1 MSSFLLAALNNED
14 LLVGDNDVEFVDPS
28 VGEQTVSEVDSNFGK
43 VSTYLGTVDR
53 PLTLIDGLRDAVDD
67 GDYTGAIA
75 ATGAINESLNGY
87 VEVESFT
94 SRKQVL
100 GYVISPKSLDMLD
113 IHNHLI
119 AYEGFI
125 GEIGDKIKAFFKW
138 CYDKIASVG
147 NMIKGWFSGKNND
160 SIKAKLDAIKDK
172 KIAEY
177 EVKGESY
184 TYNGDKAL
192 TSSVQ
197 LASSAAKVSE
207 LFKRYADY
215 IGQINTHLNEL
226 ASDEGRLN
234 SNAGDAEVLNTFIA
248 NVNKVIADK
257 KADEVWLGFTLRP
270 ANKAQGGEGG
280 FFSKVVFA
288 LKGQKV
294 GKDGKA
300 TDSDNPVTAN
310 YKMSVIGKDLA
321 TTHEH
326 FVSAENT
333 AKEFGAALE
342 KLMSRLKV
350 VESTLNNKADD
361 ASSAKLYKS
370 VRVALEVSGDTIKNI
385 AEAATRLAT
394 AKNYWCVTVV
404 NALAESSS
412 EKKDESTPK
421 KDETK

>member
-1 MSSFLLAALNNED
+1 MNNED
-14 LLVGDNDVEFVDPS
+14 LLVGENEVEWVDPTLCEKD
-28 VGEQTVSEVDSNFGK
+28 VAEVDNKFTRVNSF
-43 VSTYLGTVDR
+43 LGAVDR
-53 PLTLIDGLRDAVDD
+53 PLVLIDGLRDAVDE
-67 GDYTGAIA
+67 GDYPGAVA
-75 ATGAINESLNGY
+75 ATGAINESLTGY

-94 SRKQVL
+94 TRSQVL
-100 GYVISPKSLDMLD
+100 GYVSKPKSLDMLD

-119 AYEGFI
+119 AFEGFI
-125 GEIGDKIKAFFKW
+125 AEIGNKIKAFFKW
-138 CYDKIASVG
+138 CYDKIAG
-147 NMIKGWFSGKNND
+147 IGTMIKGWFSGKNND

-207 LFKRYADY
+207 LFKRYSDY

-226 ASDEGRLN
+226 ASDEGKLN
-234 SNAGDAEVLNTFIA
+234 SNAGDEGVLNTFIA

-257 KADEVWLGFTLRP
+257 KTDEVWLGFTLRP
-270 ANKAQGGEGG
+270 ANKAQGGGGG
-280 FFSKVVFA
+280 FFSKVVFT

>member
-1 MSSFLLAALNNED
+1 MPSFLLAALNNED

-43 VSTYLGTVDR
+43 VSTYLGSVDR
-53 PLTLIDGLRDAVDD
+53 PLTLIDGLRDTIDE
-67 GDYTGAIA
+67 GDYPGAIA

-87 VEVESFT
+87 VEVESYT
-94 SRKQVL
+94 PRKHVL
-100 GYVISPKSLDMLD
+100 GYVINPKSLDMLD

-160 SIKAKLDAIKDK
+160 SIKAKLESIKDK

-226 ASDEGRLN
+226 ASDEGKLN
-234 SNAGDAEVLNTFIA
+234 SNAGDGEVLNTFIA

-257 KADEVWLGFTLRP
+257 KTDEVWLGFTLRP
-270 ANKAQGGEGG
+270 ANKAQEGG
-280 FFSKVVFA
+280 LFSKVIFT

-294 GKDGKA
+294 GKDGKS

-321 TTHEH
+321 SAHDH

-333 AKEFGAALE
+333 AKEFGSALE

-412 EKKDESTPK
+412 EKKDESTSK